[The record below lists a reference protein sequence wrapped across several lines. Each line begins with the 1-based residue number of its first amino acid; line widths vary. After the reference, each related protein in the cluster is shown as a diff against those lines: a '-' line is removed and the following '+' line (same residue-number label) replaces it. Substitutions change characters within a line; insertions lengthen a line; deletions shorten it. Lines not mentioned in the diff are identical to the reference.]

1 MKEQNSDSHVEI
13 IKEAPIL
20 SLYLSDIAY
29 QSLFQAI
36 LDGDERGESVC
47 ENALFGRSQ
56 KETINKEL
64 KENVFHFSDLLLIC
78 I

>member
-20 SLYLSDIAY
+20 FLYLSDIAY

-47 ENALFGRSQ
+47 ENALFGR
-56 KETINKEL
+56 
-64 KENVFHFSDLLLIC
+64 F
-78 I
+78 

>member
-20 SLYLSDIAY
+20 FLYLSDIAY

-47 ENALFGRSQ
+47 ENALFGRF
-56 KETINKEL
+56 KKTINKEL
-64 KENVFHFSDLLLIC
+64 KENVFRFSDLLPIC